1 MTTPLSSYSTT
12 VTNHHP
18 TFSFES
24 LNSISSNNSTRNN
37 QSNSVNSLLYFNSS
51 GSSMVSSSSD
61 AAPTVFPQPRLQ
73 QLPWQVQVPMLTIS
87 KCTPSL
93 RKTVSMIS
101 IERSKTHLAYNQIKH
116 QQCYQPHLTPYK
128 DHQVCTST
136 RHRYLQFHQQV
147 PTPHQ
152 HQYPLL

>member
-61 AAPTVFPQPRLQ
+61 AAPTSISTTTTSTTS
-73 QLPWQVQVPMLTIS
+73 MTGASANATIS

-128 DHQVCTST
+128 DHRICTST